1 MFTYTTAIDKIR
13 LLENRKKVI
22 QGGSS
27 AGKTFAIL
35 AILIDIATKNKN
47 KSISVVSESMPH
59 LRRGAMR
66 DFLNIMKGT
75 NRFFEERFN
84 KTESRYTFSTG
95 SYIEFFSADEPSKLR
110 GARRDILYINE
121 ANNIPYEAYQEL
133 GIRTRD
139 DIYIDFNP
147 TRTFWAHSELINDGD
162 TDFIILN
169 YKDNEALD
177 ANTIREFEMAKIK
190 SATSDFWANWVKVYV
205 DGEIGSL
212 EGTIYTNW
220 KLIDKIPEDAK
231 LLGCGLDFGFTNDPT
246 AVIEVYK
253 LDNQLILNEIIYQTG
268 LTNPQIAS
276 LLKQKGITRDVEVW
290 CDSAEPKS
298 ITELKSMGIKA
309 VGAEKGKDSVM
320 FGISVI
326 QQYELLVTSHSKN
339 LIKELEN
346 YIWLKKNG
354 ETTNIPADAFN
365 HGCDAM
371 RYLIMSKLGKKLSN
385 NKTPFIISGR

>member
-1 MFTYTTAIDKIR
+1 MSFTYTTSIDKIR
-13 LLENRKKVI
+13 TLTKRKKVI

-35 AILIDIATKNKN
+35 AILIDTAIRNKDI
-47 KSISVVSESMPH
+47 SISIVSESMPH

-66 DFLNIMKGT
+66 DFLTIMKVT

-84 KTESRYTFSTG
+84 KTESRYTFSSG
-95 SYIEFFSADEPSKLR
+95 SFIEFFSADEPSKLR

-133 GIRTRD
+133 SIRTRGE
-139 DIYIDFNP
+139 IYIDYNP
-147 TRTFWAHSELINDGD
+147 TRTFWAHTELLNDND

-177 ANTIREFEMAKIK
+177 DNTINEFKIAQNK
-190 SATSDFWANWVKVYV
+190 AATNDFWANWVKVYV

-220 KLIDKIPEDAK
+220 SIINDIPAEAR
-231 LLGCGLDFGFTNDPT
+231 LLGVGLDFGFTNDPT
-246 AVIEVYK
+246 SAVAIYK
-253 LDNQLILNEIIYQTG
+253 WNDELIIDEIIYQRG

-276 LLKQKGITRDVEVW
+276 LLKQKGFTNEIW

-298 ITELKSMGIKA
+298 IVELKSMGIKA
-309 VGAEKGKDSVM
+309 YGVDKGKDSVM
-320 FGISVI
+320 FGISVV
-326 QQYELLVTSHSKN
+326 QQFKLNITKWSHN
-339 LIKELEN
+339 TIKELEN
-346 YIWLKKNG
+346 YIWLKKGG
-354 ETTNIPADAFN
+354 ETTNTPADAFN
-365 HGCDAM
+365 HSMDAM
-371 RYLIMSKLGKKLSN
+371 RYIIMTKLGKKQSN
-385 NKTPFIISGR
+385 NKTPFIISSR

>member
-1 MFTYTTAIDKIR
+1 MFYYTSAIDRIR
-13 LLENRKKVI
+13 LLQKRKKII

-35 AILIDIATKNKN
+35 AILIDLAARNKN
-47 KSISVVSESMPH
+47 TSISVVSESMPH

-66 DFLNIMKGT
+66 DFINIMKET

-121 ANNIPYEAYQEL
+121 ANNIPWEAYQEL
-133 GIRTRD
+133 AIRTRG

-147 TRTFWAHSELINDGD
+147 TRTFWAHSELMNDLD

-177 ANTIREFEMAKIK
+177 NNTIKEFEMAKIK
-190 SATSDFWANWVKVYV
+190 AATSDFWANWVKVYV

-220 KLIDKIPEDAK
+220 TICNTIPQEAK
-231 LLGCGLDFGFTNDPT
+231 LLGVGLDFGFTNDPT
-246 AVIEVYK
+246 AAIEVWK
-253 LDNQLILNEIIYQTG
+253 LNDELILNEIIYQTG
-268 LTNPQIAS
+268 LTNPQITS
-276 LLKQKGITRDVEVW
+276 LLKQHGITNAVEVW

-298 ITELKSMGIKA
+298 IAELKSMGIKA
-309 VGAEKGKDSVM
+309 VGAVKGKDSVM

-326 QQYELLVTSHSKN
+326 QQYKLNITSHSKN

-365 HGCDAM
+365 HACDAM
-371 RYLIMSKLGKKLSN
+371 RYLIMSKLGKKQSN
-385 NKTPFIISGR
+385 NKTPFIISSR

>member
-1 MFTYTTAIDKIR
+1 MSFTYTTSIDKIR
-13 LLENRKKVI
+13 TLTKRKKVI

-35 AILIDIATKNKN
+35 AILIDTAIRNKDI
-47 KSISVVSESMPH
+47 SISIVSESMPH

-66 DFLNIMKGT
+66 DFLTIMKVT

-84 KTESRYTFSTG
+84 KTESRYTFSSG
-95 SYIEFFSADEPSKLR
+95 SFIEFFSADEPSKLR

-133 GIRTRD
+133 SIRTRGE
-139 DIYIDFNP
+139 IYIDYNP
-147 TRTFWAHSELINDGD
+147 TRTFWAHTELLNDND

-177 ANTIREFEMAKIK
+177 DNTINEFKIAQNK
-190 SATSDFWANWVKVYV
+190 AATNDFWANWVKVYV

-220 KLIDKIPEDAK
+220 SIINEIPSEAR
-231 LLGCGLDFGFTNDPT
+231 LLGVGLDFGFTNDPT
-246 AVIEVYK
+246 SAVAIYK
-253 LDNQLILNEIIYQTG
+253 WNDELIIDEIIYQRG

-276 LLKQKGITRDVEVW
+276 LLKQKGFTNEIW

-298 ITELKSMGIKA
+298 IVELKSMGIKA
-309 VGAEKGKDSVM
+309 YGVDKGKDSVM
-320 FGISVI
+320 FGISVV
-326 QQYELLVTSHSKN
+326 QQFKLNITKWSHN
-339 LIKELEN
+339 TIKELEN
-346 YIWLKKNG
+346 YIWLKKGG
-354 ETTNIPADAFN
+354 ETTNTPADAFN
-365 HGCDAM
+365 HSMDAM
-371 RYLIMSKLGKKLSN
+371 RYIIMTKLGKKQSN
-385 NKTPFIISGR
+385 NKTPFIISSR

>member
-1 MFTYTTAIDKIR
+1 MSFTYTTSIDKIR
-13 LLENRKKVI
+13 ALDKRKKII

-35 AILIDIATKNKN
+35 AILIDLAITNKN
-47 KSISVVSESMPH
+47 TSISVVSESMPH

-66 DFLNIMKGT
+66 DFLNIMKET
-75 NRFFEERFN
+75 LRYFDERFN
-84 KTESRYTFSTG
+84 KTESRYTFSNG

-121 ANNIPYEAYQEL
+121 ANNIPWEAYQEL
-133 GIRTRD
+133 SIRTRG
-139 DIYIDFNP
+139 DIYIDYNP
-147 TRTFWAHSELINDGD
+147 TRTFWAHTELINDLD

-169 YKDNEALD
+169 YLDNEALD
-177 ANTIREFEMAKIK
+177 DNTIKEFEMAKIK
-190 SATSDFWANWVKVYV
+190 ATTSDFWANWVKVYV

-220 KLIDKIPEDAK
+220 SLVNNIPDEAR
-231 LLGCGLDFGFTNDPT
+231 LLGIGLDFGFTNDPT
-246 AVIEVYK
+246 AAIAVYI
-253 LDNQLILNEIIYQTG
+253 LNNELILDEIIYERG
-268 LTNPQIAS
+268 LTNPQIAN
-276 LLKQKGITRDVEVW
+276 LLKQKDFKSVEVW

-298 ITELKSMGIKA
+298 IAELKSMGIKA
-309 VGAEKGKDSVM
+309 VGANKGKDSVM

-326 QQYELLVTSHSKN
+326 QQYNLLVTKWSKN

-371 RYLIMSKLGKKLSN
+371 RYLIMSKLGKKQNN
-385 NKTPFIISGR
+385 NKTPFIISSR

>member
-1 MFTYTTAIDKIR
+1 MSFTYTTSIDKIR
-13 LLENRKKVI
+13 NLTKRKKVI

-35 AILIDIATKNKN
+35 AILIDTAIRNKDI
-47 KSISVVSESMPH
+47 SISIVSESMPH
-59 LRRGAMR
+59 LRRGALR
-66 DFLNIMKGT
+66 DFLTIMKGT
-75 NRFFEERFN
+75 NRYFDERFN
-84 KTESRYTFSTG
+84 KTESRYLFSNG
-95 SYIEFFSADEPSKLR
+95 SFIEFFSADEPSKLR

-133 GIRTRD
+133 SIRTRGE
-139 DIYIDFNP
+139 IYIDYNP
-147 TRTFWAHSELINDGD
+147 TRTFWAHTELLNDND

-177 ANTIREFEMAKIK
+177 ANTINEFKIAQTK
-190 SATSDFWANWVKVYV
+190 ALTNDFWANWVKVYV

-220 KLIDKIPEDAK
+220 NIINDIPTEAR
-231 LLGCGLDFGFTNDPT
+231 LLGVGLDFGFTNDPT
-246 AVIEVYK
+246 SVVAIYK
-253 LDNQLILNEIIYQTG
+253 WNDELIIDEIIYQRG

-276 LLKQKGITRDVEVW
+276 LLKQKGFTNEVW

-298 ITELKSMGIKA
+298 IVELKSMGIRA
-309 VGAEKGKDSVM
+309 YGVDKGKDSVM
-320 FGISVI
+320 FGISVV
-326 QQYELLVTSHSKN
+326 QQFKLNITKWSHN
-339 LIKELEN
+339 TIKELEN

-354 ETTNIPADAFN
+354 ETTNSPADAFN
-365 HGCDAM
+365 HSMDAM
-371 RYLIMSKLGKKLSN
+371 RYIIMTKLGKKNSG

>member
-1 MFTYTTAIDKIR
+1 MFSYTTAIDKIR

-35 AILIDIATKNKN
+35 AILIDIAAKNKN
-47 KSISVVSESMPH
+47 TSISVVSESMPH

-84 KTESRYTFSTG
+84 KTESRYAFSTG

-121 ANNIPYEAYQEL
+121 ANNIPWEAYQEL
-133 GIRTRD
+133 AIRTRD

-177 ANTIREFEMAKIK
+177 TNTIREFEMAKIK

-205 DGEIGSL
+205 DGQVGSL

-253 LDNQLILNEIIYQTG
+253 LDDQLILNEIIYQTG
-268 LTNPQIAS
+268 LTNPQIAN
-276 LLKQKGITRDVEVW
+276 LLKQKGITRDVEIW

-298 ITELKSMGIKA
+298 IAELKSMGIKA

-326 QQYELLVTSHSKN
+326 QQYELLITSHSKN

-365 HGCDAM
+365 HACDAM
-371 RYLIMSKLGKKLSN
+371 RYLIMSKLGKKRSGRV
-385 NKTPFIISGR
+385 PFIIK

>member
-1 MFTYTTAIDKIR
+1 MSFTYTTSIDKIR
-13 LLENRKKVI
+13 TLTKRKKVI

-35 AILIDIATKNKN
+35 AILIDTAIRNKDI
-47 KSISVVSESMPH
+47 SISIVSESMPH

-66 DFLNIMKGT
+66 DFLTIMKVT

-84 KTESRYTFSTG
+84 KTESRYTFSSG
-95 SYIEFFSADEPSKLR
+95 SFIEFFSADEPSKLR

-133 GIRTRD
+133 SIRTRGE
-139 DIYIDFNP
+139 IYIDYNP
-147 TRTFWAHSELINDGD
+147 TRTFWAHTELLNDND

-177 ANTIREFEMAKIK
+177 DNTINEFKIAQNK
-190 SATSDFWANWVKVYV
+190 AATNDFWANWVKVYV

-220 KLIDKIPEDAK
+220 SIINDIPAEAR
-231 LLGCGLDFGFTNDPT
+231 LLGVGLDFGFTNDPT
-246 AVIEVYK
+246 SAVAIYK
-253 LDNQLILNEIIYQTG
+253 WNDELIIDEIIYQRG

-276 LLKQKGITRDVEVW
+276 LLKQKGFTNEIW

-298 ITELKSMGIKA
+298 IVELKSMGVKA
-309 VGAEKGKDSVM
+309 YGVDKGKDSVM
-320 FGISVI
+320 FGISVV
-326 QQYELLVTSHSKN
+326 QQFKLNITKWSHN
-339 LIKELEN
+339 TIKELEN
-346 YIWLKKNG
+346 YIWLKKGG
-354 ETTNIPADAFN
+354 ETTNTPADAFN
-365 HGCDAM
+365 HSMDAM
-371 RYLIMSKLGKKLSN
+371 RYIIMTKLGKKQSN
-385 NKTPFIISGR
+385 NKTPFIISSR

>member
-1 MFTYTTAIDKIR
+1 MSFTYTTSIDKIR
-13 LLENRKKVI
+13 SLTKRKKVI

-35 AILIDIATKNKN
+35 AILIDTAIRNKN
-47 KSISVVSESMPH
+47 ISISIVSESMPH

-66 DFLNIMKGT
+66 DFLNIMKET
-75 NRFFEERFN
+75 SRYFDERFN
-84 KTESRYTFSTG
+84 KTESRYLFSNG
-95 SYIEFFSADEPSKLR
+95 SFIEFFSADEPSKLR

-133 GIRTRD
+133 AIRTRS
-139 DIYIDFNP
+139 DIYIDYNP
-147 TRTFWAHSELINDGD
+147 TRTFWAHTELLNDVD

-177 ANTIREFEMAKIK
+177 ANTINEFQIASVK
-190 SATSDFWANWVKVYV
+190 ALTNDFWANWVKVYV

-220 KLIDKIPEDAK
+220 NIINDIPEEAR
-231 LLGCGLDFGFTNDPT
+231 LLGVAVDFGFTNDPT
-246 AVIEVYK
+246 AAVAVYK
-253 LDNQLILNEIIYQTG
+253 WNDELIIDEIIYQRG

-276 LLKQKGITRDVEVW
+276 LLKQKGFTNDVW

-298 ITELKSMGIKA
+298 IVELKSMGIRA
-309 VGAEKGKDSVM
+309 FGVDKGKDSVM
-320 FGISVI
+320 FGISVV
-326 QQYELLVTSHSKN
+326 QQFKLNITKWSN
-339 LIKELEN
+339 NTIKELEN

-354 ETTNIPADAFN
+354 ETTNTPADAFN
-365 HGCDAM
+365 HSMDAM
-371 RYLIMSKLGKKLSN
+371 RYIIMTKLGKKQSN
-385 NKTPFIISGR
+385 NRTPFMIQR